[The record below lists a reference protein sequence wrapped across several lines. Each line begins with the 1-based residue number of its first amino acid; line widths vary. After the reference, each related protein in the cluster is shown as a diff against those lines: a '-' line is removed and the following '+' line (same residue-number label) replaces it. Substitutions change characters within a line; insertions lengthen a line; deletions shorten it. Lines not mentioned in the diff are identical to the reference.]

1 MQLKAWGII
10 ISLWQNLLN
19 FFFQPLVLIMIL
31 SLTIG
36 LWRGGRLSELAELI
50 SLKKWELILT
60 AFLIQCVLATLGEKG
75 LTFLI
80 WAGPPLHILSY
91 VLLLIVIWYN
101 RPIKGFL
108 LIGVGIFLNFVVIL
122 ANGGHMPVWVEGA
135 IQAKL
140 KGILPLLQSKT
151 YVLHSALT
159 EQTRLKF
166 LSDIIVLPPPYP
178 RPKVLSPGDIIMAAG
193 LFILIQQWM
202 LKKDS
207 GKV

>member
-19 FFFQPLVLIMIL
+19 FFFQPLVLIMIV

-36 LWRGGRLSELAELI
+36 LWRGGRLSELAGLV

-60 AFLIQCVLATLGEKG
+60 AFLIQCVLAILGEKG

-101 RPIKGFL
+101 RPIKGFP

-122 ANGGHMPVWVEGA
+122 ANGGHMPVWVEGV

-140 KGILPLLQSKT
+140 EGIIPLLQSKT

-166 LSDIIVLPPPYP
+166 LADIIVLPPPYP

-207 GKV
+207 GKL